1 LPSILNYTTTK
12 TTKQIKKKIPNSLK
26 DWAKALVV
34 EHLSRKRVAVSSNPS
49 PYKKKKNTEKASLIT
64 KESQQK
70 IK

>member
-1 LPSILNYTTTK
+1 
-12 TTKQIKKKIPNSLK
+12 
-26 DWAKALVV
+26 VV